1 MRIPVCNYSHVHSSA
16 GAARRACGGCD
27 KKIRTPSDIGHDSI
41 RQIVATTIEAC
52 QAGIARVDT
61 RCEII
66 WRSALLERFTTGLQ
80 SSKDALG
87 PRGARTLRKPHV
99 CWSVT
104 STTGKTWA
112 QPRIATA
119 QI

>member
-1 MRIPVCNYSHVHSSA
+1 MGRLGALA
-16 GAARRACGGCD
+16 GVVTQ
-27 KKIRTPSDIGHDSI
+27 KVRTPSDVGHDSI
-41 RQIVATTIEAC
+41 RQVVATTIETC
-52 QAGIARVDT
+52 QDGIARVDT
-61 RCEII
+61 LHEII
-66 WRSALLERFTTGLQ
+66 WRSTLLERFTTGLQ